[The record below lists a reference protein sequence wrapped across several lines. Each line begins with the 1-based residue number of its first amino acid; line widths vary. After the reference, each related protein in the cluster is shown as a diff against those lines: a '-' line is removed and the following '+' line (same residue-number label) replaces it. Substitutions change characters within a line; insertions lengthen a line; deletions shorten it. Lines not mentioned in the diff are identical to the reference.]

1 MTTDGDRSSYNE
13 AERKMDRLHQSQQRI
28 NDCRLNLL
36 SKDISGLYYYE
47 IMAMELLSLLAE
59 IRGKMSKD
67 EKVTYEQYRLDLT
80 LFFDFKNVFE
90 SVSSAG
96 YGKSILGTR
105 LNKENWI
112 ELRKMLFKIE
122 DFTRDT
128 LDLRGFSSFNMED
141 DDGDSY

>member
-1 MTTDGDRSSYNE
+1 MTIDGDRSSYNE

-36 SKDISGLYYYE
+36 NKDVCGLYYYE

-67 EKVTYEQYRLDLT
+67 EKEIYEKYRLDLT

-128 LDLRGFSSFNMED
+128 LDLRGFSSFNIED

>member
-67 EKVTYEQYRLDLT
+67 EKVTYEKYRLDLT

-96 YGKSILGTR
+96 YGKNVLGTR

-128 LDLRGFSSFNMED
+128 LDLRGFSSFNIED